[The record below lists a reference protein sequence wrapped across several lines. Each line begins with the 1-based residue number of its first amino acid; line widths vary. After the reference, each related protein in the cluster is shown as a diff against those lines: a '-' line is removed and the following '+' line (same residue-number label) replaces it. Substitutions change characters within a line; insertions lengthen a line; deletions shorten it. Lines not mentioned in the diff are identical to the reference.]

1 MSWFSPMRTW
11 AIARKDFLHVL
22 RDPWSLGL
30 AVVIPMVLLLLFGYA
45 LTLDVDRV
53 PLLVWDQSQSQLSR
67 DLVSQFGGSRYF
79 AIQAHVSGYQD
90 IERAIDRGEALA
102 GLIVPREF
110 AADVSTGRNAPVQ
123 MIFDGSDPN
132 TATLAMGY
140 ASAVVD
146 GFSQRITLDQF
157 ERKGGRR
164 PDPPLDLRPRVWF
177 NADLES
183 RNAIVPGL
191 IAISMMVIAAL
202 LTSLTVA
209 REWER
214 GTMEQLISTP
224 VKGHELVVGK
234 LTPYFVVGMLDM
246 LLVVLVGQY
255 LFRVPLRGSIILVFV
270 MAAIFLAGVLSL
282 GILISIVTRSQLLAS
297 QLAMV
302 VTFLPAFLLSGFM
315 YPVASMPR
323 PVQVITCFVPARY
336 FVELLRAIY
345 LKGAGLRV
353 LGLQTSLL
361 AAFGAAVVLLAVLK
375 FRKKLV

>member
-1 MSWFSPMRTW
+1 MKRFSPLRTW
-11 AIARKDFLHVL
+11 AIGRKEFLHVF

-30 AVVIPMVLLLLFGYA
+30 AIVIPMLLLLLFGYA

-53 PLLVWDQSQSQLSR
+53 PLIVWDQSQSQLSR
-67 DLVSQFGGSRYF
+67 DLVSRFSGSRYF
-79 AIQAHVSGYQD
+79 AICAAASDYQD
-90 IERAIDRGEALA
+90 IERAIDTGEALA
-102 GLIVPREF
+102 GLVVPREF
-110 AADVSTGRNAPVQ
+110 AADVSTGRNAPIQ

-140 ASAVVD
+140 ASVVVD
-146 GFSQRITLDQF
+146 GFSQGISLQQF

-164 PDPPLDLRPRVWF
+164 PDPPLDLRSRVWF
-177 NADLES
+177 NAELES

-224 VKGHELVVGK
+224 VKGHELILGK
-234 LTPYFVVGMLDM
+234 LLPYFVIGMLDM
-246 LLVVLVGQY
+246 LLVVLVGQF
-255 LFRVPLRGSIILVFV
+255 LFQVPLRGNVAFLFAVAAVFL
-270 MAAIFLAGVLSL
+270 IGVLSL
-282 GILISIVTRSQLLAS
+282 GILISVVTRSQLLAS
-297 QLAMV
+297 QLAMIA
-302 VTFLPAFLLSGFM
+302 TFLPAFLLSGFM
-315 YPVASMPR
+315 YPIASMPR
-323 PVQVITCFVPARY
+323 PIQVITCLIPARY

-345 LKGAGLRV
+345 LKGVGLRV
-353 LGLQTSLL
+353 LGFQAGLL
-361 AAFGAAVVLLAVLK
+361 AAFGVVVVLLAILK